1 MVTYDRKGKPSML
14 PKTDYIIFIVAMLI
28 ATLALIA
35 TYGFIKLSELKSM
48 ERNIE
53 SAIVKGIDP
62 LAVRCAYGD
71 NSWICMQYAGIHGKD
86 SPNSSTISKK

>member
-1 MVTYDRKGKPSML
+1 MVTYDRKQGERMTLKN
-14 PKTDYIIFIVAMLI
+14 DIVFIISVLI
-28 ATLALIA
+28 AVLALIA
-35 TYGFIKLSELKSM
+35 SFGYIKYSELKSM

-71 NSWICMQYAGIHGKD
+71 SSWICMQYASGHGRD
-86 SPNSSTISKK
+86 PNMSKK

>member
-1 MVTYDRKGKPSML
+1 MTNENV
-14 PKTDYIIFIVAMLI
+14 FIVAILLSV
-28 ATLALIA
+28 LALIGSY
-35 TYGFIKLSELKSM
+35 TYNKNAELKSM

-71 NSWICMQYAGIHGKD
+71 SSWICMQYASNHGKE
-86 SPNSSTISKK
+86 SNNSKK

>member
-1 MVTYDRKGKPSML
+1 MVNFKELMITNDKV
-14 PKTDYIIFIVAMLI
+14 FILSILFAV
-28 ATLALIA
+28 LALIGSYSYNKNA
-35 TYGFIKLSELKSM
+35 ELKSM

-71 NSWICMQYAGIHGKD
+71 SSWICMQYASGHGKE
-86 SPNSSTISKK
+86 SNISKK

>member
-1 MVTYDRKGKPSML
+1 MTLKNDIVF
-14 PKTDYIIFIVAMLI
+14 IISVLLGILAMI
-28 ATLALIA
+28 GAFA
-35 TYGFIKLSELKSM
+35 FNKHSELKSM

-71 NSWICMQYAGIHGKD
+71 SSWICMQYASNHGKE
-86 SPNSSTISKK
+86 SNNSKK

>member
-1 MVTYDRKGKPSML
+1 MVTKYKEIMMGNQMV
-14 PKTDYIIFIVAMLI
+14 FIVAVLLGVLSLI
-28 ATLALIA
+28 GSIA
-35 TYGFIKLSELKSM
+35 YTKNAELKSM

-71 NSWICMQYAGIHGKD
+71 STWICMQYASTHGKE
-86 SPNSSTISKK
+86 SNISKK

>member
-1 MVTYDRKGKPSML
+1 MVNFKELMITNDKVF
-14 PKTDYIIFIVAMLI
+14 IISILFAV
-28 ATLALIA
+28 LALIGS
-35 TYGFIKLSELKSM
+35 YSYNKNSELKSM

-71 NSWICMQYAGIHGKD
+71 SSWICMQYASGHGKE
-86 SPNSSTISKK
+86 SNISKK

>member
-1 MVTYDRKGKPSML
+1 MVTKHKENMMGNQKVF
-14 PKTDYIIFIVAMLI
+14 IFAVLI
-28 ATLALIA
+28 GVLSLIGSIA
-35 TYGFIKLSELKSM
+35 YTKNAELKSM

-71 NSWICMQYAGIHGKD
+71 STWICMQYASTHGKE
-86 SPNSSTISKK
+86 SNISKK

>member
-1 MVTYDRKGKPSML
+1 MVNLKETMITNDK
-14 PKTDYIIFIVAMLI
+14 IFIISILLAI
-28 ATLALIA
+28 LALIGSYSYNKNA
-35 TYGFIKLSELKSM
+35 ELKSM

-71 NSWICMQYAGIHGKD
+71 SSWICMQYASTHGIESK
-86 SPNSSTISKK
+86 TSKK

>member
-1 MVTYDRKGKPSML
+1 MVTYDRKGSSKMILKNEYLIFIISML
-14 PKTDYIIFIVAMLI
+14 L

-35 TYGFIKLSELKSM
+35 TFGYIKLAELKSM

-71 NSWICMQYAGIHGKD
+71 NSWICMQYAGTHGKD
-86 SPNSSTISKK
+86 LILPVKK

>member
-1 MVTYDRKGKPSML
+1 MILKNEYLIFIISML
-14 PKTDYIIFIVAMLI
+14 L

-35 TYGFIKLSELKSM
+35 TFGYIKLAELKSM

-71 NSWICMQYAGIHGKD
+71 NSWICMQYAGTHGKD
-86 SPNSSTISKK
+86 LILPVKK

>member
-1 MVTYDRKGKPSML
+1 MGNQMV
-14 PKTDYIIFIVAMLI
+14 FIVAVLI
-28 ATLALIA
+28 GVLSLIGSIA
-35 TYGFIKLSELKSM
+35 YTKNAELKSM

-71 NSWICMQYAGIHGKD
+71 STWICMQYASTHGKE
-86 SPNSSTISKK
+86 SNISKK

>member
-1 MVTYDRKGKPSML
+1 MVTKYKEIMMGNEKVF
-14 PKTDYIIFIVAMLI
+14 IIAVLI
-28 ATLALIA
+28 GILSLIGSIA
-35 TYGFIKLSELKSM
+35 YTKNAELKSM

-71 NSWICMQYAGIHGKD
+71 STWICMQYASSHGKE
-86 SPNSSTISKK
+86 SNISKK

>member
-1 MVTYDRKGKPSML
+1 MVKLKELMITNDKVF
-14 PKTDYIIFIVAMLI
+14 IISILLAI
-28 ATLALIA
+28 LALIGSYSYNKNA
-35 TYGFIKLSELKSM
+35 ELKSM

-71 NSWICMQYAGIHGKD
+71 SSWICMQYASGHGKE
-86 SPNSSTISKK
+86 SNISKK

>member
-1 MVTYDRKGKPSML
+1 MVTYDRKGENMTLKN
-14 PKTDYIIFIVAMLI
+14 DVVFIVSVLI
-28 ATLALIA
+28 AVLALIA
-35 TYGFIKLSELKSM
+35 TLGFNRYSELKSM

-71 NSWICMQYAGIHGKD
+71 TSWVCMQYAASHGKE
-86 SPNSSTISKK
+86 TVISKK

>member
-1 MVTYDRKGKPSML
+1 MVNFKEIVMTNENV
-14 PKTDYIIFIVAMLI
+14 FIVAILLSV
-28 ATLALIA
+28 LALIGSY
-35 TYGFIKLSELKSM
+35 TYNKNAELKSM

-71 NSWICMQYAGIHGKD
+71 SSWICMQYASNHGKE
-86 SPNSSTISKK
+86 SNNSKK

>member
-1 MVTYDRKGKPSML
+1 MENQKVFIIAVLIGML
-14 PKTDYIIFIVAMLI
+14 SLMCSVVYTKN
-28 ATLALIA
+28 
-35 TYGFIKLSELKSM
+35 SELKSM

-71 NSWICMQYAGIHGKD
+71 STWICMQYASTHGKE
-86 SPNSSTISKK
+86 SNNSKK

>member
-1 MVTYDRKGKPSML
+1 MMGNQMV
-14 PKTDYIIFIVAMLI
+14 FIVAVLLGVLSLI
-28 ATLALIA
+28 GSIA
-35 TYGFIKLSELKSM
+35 YTKNAELKSM

-71 NSWICMQYAGIHGKD
+71 STWICMQYASTHGKE
-86 SPNSSTISKK
+86 SNISKK

>member
-1 MVTYDRKGKPSML
+1 MGNQMV
-14 PKTDYIIFIVAMLI
+14 FIVAVLLGVLSLI
-28 ATLALIA
+28 GSIA
-35 TYGFIKLSELKSM
+35 YTKNAELKSM

-71 NSWICMQYAGIHGKD
+71 STWICMQYASTHGKE
-86 SPNSSTISKK
+86 SNISKK

>member
-1 MVTYDRKGKPSML
+1 MVNFKELMITNDK
-14 PKTDYIIFIVAMLI
+14 IFIISILI
-28 ATLALIA
+28 AILALIGSYSYNKNA
-35 TYGFIKLSELKSM
+35 ELKSM

-71 NSWICMQYAGIHGKD
+71 SSWICMQYASGHGIESKM
-86 SPNSSTISKK
+86 SKK